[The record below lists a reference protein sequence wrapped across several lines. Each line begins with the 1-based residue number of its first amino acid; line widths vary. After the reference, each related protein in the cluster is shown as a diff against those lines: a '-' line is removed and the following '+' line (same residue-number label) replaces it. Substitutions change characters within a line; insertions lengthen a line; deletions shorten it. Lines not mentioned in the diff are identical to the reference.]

1 MYCYNG
7 EWYNETKVEEIGLI
21 QSSVYDDSTKCVESN
36 KRKILFKFILHKLI
50 EMACILVLFLKI
62 KTSKF
67 LTESK

>member
-36 KRKILFKFILHKLI
+36 ERKILFKFILHKLI
-50 EMACILVLFLKI
+50 DKEFILERFY
-62 KTSKF
+62 F
-67 LTESK
+67 